1 MPGKMYT
8 FQGLNLIFH
17 LHPSY
22 ILTIKE
28 FVTFNSILDPLPP
41 NGGSKTQS
49 VNVLLTDKI
58 LTISKFLFN
67 LYKSPAT

>member
-1 MPGKMYT
+1 MENT
-8 FQGLNLIFH
+8 SISIVN
-17 LHPSY
+17 
-22 ILTIKE
+22 E
-28 FVTFNSILDPLPP
+28 NTFNSILDPLPP